1 MLCLQ
6 ELGIQ
11 PTARHAN
18 PLIFAEAMFVSAHT
32 AINGPLKEMQQ
43 GRLGE
48 GCRPNADSYNC
59 IIMVRSM
66 LWDSG
71 RFQKHKSLVPLY
83 ASPWPC
89 SLAHLLSKESNL
101 ENECLPD
108 AAPCNS
114 SRCEVLL

>member
-1 MLCLQ
+1 MQ

-43 GRLGE
+43 GRLGV

-66 LWDSG
+66 LQDPVGIHMQETS
-71 RFQKHKSLVPLY
+71 VALY
-83 ASPWPC
+83 ASVG
-89 SLAHLLSKESNL
+89 LVAGHT
-101 ENECLPD
+101 
-108 AAPCNS
+108 
-114 SRCEVLL
+114 